1 MFGDKK
7 GLERRL
13 REKGGISAPATV
25 TRAKQLASA
34 SKGNYTEGP
43 MGPSDTSSYTGGGT
57 DLGAWY
63 SLELAVHPERAEPFT
78 AKVRQ
83 FVNAPVTEGSQVRV
97 LFDPNDHSK
106 LCLDVEAMWDAFREQ
121 MDA

>member
-25 TRAKQLASA
+25 TRAKELGSA
-34 SKGNYTEGP
+34 SKGNYSEGP
-43 MGPSDTSSYTGGGT
+43 MGPSDTSTYTGGGT

-63 SLELAVHPERAEPFT
+63 QLELTVHAEGTEPFT

-83 FVNAPVTEGSQVRV
+83 FVNLWLAEGSEVRV
-97 LFDPNDHSK
+97 LFDPKDRSK
-106 LCLDVEAMWDAFREQ
+106 VCVDTGASAEATSDAF
-121 MDA
+121 